1 MVTRTQYLDS
11 IRPFMRTPVIKVI
24 TGIRRCGKSTLMQQI
39 MDELRGTGVRD
50 EQIIYINKE
59 LYEFDKIHSYH
70 HLLEEIRLKAPA
82 GRGPVFVFVD
92 EVQEI
97 SEWEKGIN
105 SLLAEKRFDLYLSGS
120 NAHMFSSELSTLLSG
135 RYVEFRMNTLN
146 YREFREITAGSHP
159 FSSKQESFNAFL
171 KYGGF
176 PGIHSLIWDDS
187 VIRQYL
193 HAIYSTI
200 LLKDVVLR
208 NSIRDVALLEKL
220 TEYLI
225 DNCGNITSAKSLSDY
240 TKAQFRNTS
249 AETVQNYIQYVCNA
263 LVMLRVKRYD
273 IKGKRLLET
282 LEKYY
287 QGDTGLRFATLGYQ
301 PEALPGLLENVV
313 FLELISRGHQVF
325 IGKHYEKEI
334 DFIAT
339 RGTDRIYIQVCTTL
353 SDPKT
358 VDREY
363 SALESVDNHFPKLV
377 LSLDGGFE
385 TSRKGIKWMNLIDFL
400 DDEIVKNV

>member
-1 MVTRTQYLDS
+1 MVRRTQYLDS
-11 IRPFMRTPVIKVI
+11 IRPFIRKPLIKVI
-24 TGIRRCGKSTLMQQI
+24 TGIRRCGKSTLMLQI
-39 MDELRGTGVRD
+39 IDELKDMGVA
-50 EQIIYINKE
+50 ESHILYINKE
-59 LYEFDKIHSYH
+59 LYEFDQIQTYH
-70 HLLEEIRLKAPA
+70 HLLEHIRSLTPP
-82 GRGPVFVFVD
+82 GRDIMYVFVD

-97 SEWEKGIN
+97 SGWEKGIT
-105 SLLAEKRFDLYLSGS
+105 SLLAERRFDLYLSGS

-146 YREFREITAGSHP
+146 FREYCQITSAHQPYGSNKEAF
-159 FSSKQESFNAFL
+159 FSFL

-176 PGIHSLIWDDS
+176 PGIHSLTHDDT

-193 HAIYSTI
+193 HGVYSTI
-200 LLKDVVLR
+200 LLKDIVLR

-240 TKAQFRNTS
+240 TKAQFRKTS

-263 LVMLRVKRYD
+263 FLLLQVKRFD

-282 LEKYY
+282 FEKYY
-287 QGDTGLRFATLGYQ
+287 TGDTGLRFATLGYQ

-313 FLELISRGHQVF
+313 LLELISRGNQIT

-339 RGTDRIYIQVCTTL
+339 HGSERIYIQVCTTL
-353 SDPKT
+353 NDPKT

-363 SALESVDNHFPKLV
+363 SGLEAIDNHFPKLV
-377 LSLDGGFE
+377 LSLDEGFE
-385 TSRKGIKWMNLIDFL
+385 TSRKGIKWMNLIDFIA
-400 DDEIVKNV
+400 DEDTLL